1 MLRGLRTNRIPSL
14 PLPAPVHLLSPSLS
28 LTHTHSLSLSL
39 SLRIH
44 SLYSIVLRTA
54 PADSTEWEFAR
65 ILERLYPSELRLP
78 EPEPTSYHLLSVIRN
93 MAGPLLFL
101 RRQFFSLQFSSRLLY
116 FLLFLCWLVQR
127 WFAIPWKS
135 IGVFADNRQTKYS
148 RYWNFIARVILQ
160 IVVSITPERNN
171 DPTNAATRSFHRIWA
186 KLKIVSTNLRTFGER
201 TTGYLCRQLGRPMC
215 HLYRSETYT
224 ICVSIAH
231 SVISRWFRELGHL
244 LPLKTCQPVGKLPR
258 WRQSLNVCYIL
269 GLASRLEIGQSQ
281 FVSLE
286 PRTTIGVENRKTFR
300 NWKKLG
306 RSNCRVKRLCPE
318 SMRVTQYTI
327 FQVIESVQ
335 LFKYETVRDFE
346 SRRKQAETKVER
358 STIFLNG
365 PVRCMEVGTL
375 RSRSFERKLVFV
387 G

>member
-1 MLRGLRTNRIPSL
+1 
-14 PLPAPVHLLSPSLS
+14 
-28 LTHTHSLSLSL
+28 
-39 SLRIH
+39 
-44 SLYSIVLRTA
+44 
-54 PADSTEWEFAR
+54 
-65 ILERLYPSELRLP
+65 
-78 EPEPTSYHLLSVIRN
+78 

-101 RRQFFSLQFSSRLLY
+101 PRQFFSLQFSSRVLY
-116 FLLFLCWLVQR
+116 FLLFPRWLVQR

-135 IGVFADNRQTKYS
+135 TGVFADNRQTKYS

-160 IVVSITPERNN
+160 LVVSIAPEHNYG
-171 DPTNAATRSFHRIWA
+171 PTKTTTRSSRGIWV
-186 KLKIVSTNLRTFGER
+186 KLKIVSANLRTSGER
-201 TTGYLCRQLGRPMC
+201 TTGYLCRQLGRPTC

-286 PRTTIGVENRKTFR
+286 PRTTIGVENRKTLR
-300 NWKKLG
+300 NWRKLG
-306 RSNCRVKRLCPE
+306 RSNCRVKKSCPE

-327 FQVIESVQ
+327 LQVVCTIFQVRNCWRFRMAAETGRNERWTIHD
-335 LFKYETVRDFE
+335 LFKWSGSMHGSWF
-346 SRRKQAETKVER
+346 AA
-358 STIFLNG
+358 IA
-365 PVRCMEVGTL
+365 
-375 RSRSFERKLVFV
+375 FV
-387 G
+387 WT